1 MFWGRMHE
9 CQSPKLHLVSIPL
22 AIRLSNRT
30 FSFTIFINVFV
41 KFNLHKAF
49 KSDSSFAVTMNF
61 ISCINAQIKRALCF
75 TSYLSCFPN
84 IDYLSSQIICS
95 YD

>member
-1 MFWGRMHE
+1 MHE

-22 AIRLSNRT
+22 AIHLNNRT
-30 FSFTIFINVFV
+30 FSFTIFVNVFV
-41 KFNLHKAF
+41 KFNLHKVF

-61 ISCINAQIKRALCF
+61 ISCINAQIGRALCF

-84 IDYLSSQIICS
+84 IDSLSSHIKCS